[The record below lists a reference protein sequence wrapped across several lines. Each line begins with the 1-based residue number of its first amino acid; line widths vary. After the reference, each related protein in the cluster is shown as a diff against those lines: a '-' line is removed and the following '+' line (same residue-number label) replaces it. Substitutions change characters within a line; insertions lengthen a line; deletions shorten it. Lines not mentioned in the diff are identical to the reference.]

1 MSTEI
6 EAKMKIEDFAPLRK
20 KLQSLGASRLH
31 TELETNNFFDT
42 PDKHLQKEDRGL
54 RIRIAINQE
63 TNESHC
69 TVTMKGP
76 LQKGLFKEREEL
88 EFTASDPAPVRAIFE
103 NLGYHLTL
111 SFEKR
116 RESWT
121 FADCSVVLDE
131 LPYLGTYVEIEGKT
145 ESAVASARTALGLEN
160 LPNISSG
167 YISLLSRYLSE
178 HNISERHIRL

>member
-1 MSTEI
+1 
-6 EAKMKIEDFAPLRK
+6 MKVEDFAPLRL
-20 KLQSLGASRLH
+20 KLQSLGATLLH
-31 TELETNNFFDT
+31 TELETNTFFDT
-42 PDKHLQKEDRGL
+42 PTKTLQKEDRGL
-54 RIRIAINQE
+54 RIRVAIDEQTKN
-63 TNESHC
+63 SHC
-69 TVTMKGP
+69 TITMKGP
-76 LQKGLFKEREEL
+76 LQKGPFKEREET
-88 EFTASDPAPVRAIFE
+88 EFTASDPAPVRTIFE
-103 NLGYHLTL
+103 NLGLILTL

-167 YISLLSRYLSE
+167 YISLLSRYLDE
-178 HNISERHIRL
+178 HKITERHIRF